1 MSDVDRELERALDAW
16 RAETDGAVPPPELV
30 PRIVRR
36 AEAQASSMFAALATL
51 GVRPLLAPSATAAVL
66 VAWRS
71 RNVLLTIAVGM
82 AARWGWQAI
91 LAR

>member
-66 VAWRS
+66 VAWALS
-71 RNVLLTIAVGM
+71 AVHALLDHGVLLA
-82 AARWGWQAI
+82 
-91 LAR
+91 LAGLVP